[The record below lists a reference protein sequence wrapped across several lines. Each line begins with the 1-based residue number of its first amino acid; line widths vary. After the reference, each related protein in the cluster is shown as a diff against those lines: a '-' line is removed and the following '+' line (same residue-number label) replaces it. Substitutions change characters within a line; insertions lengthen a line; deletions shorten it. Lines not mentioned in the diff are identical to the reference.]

1 VSEVS
6 SAEWRVSLST
16 LPAGSRERRW
26 GSAVVLISLSAFA
39 LAAPFAKTKLPPVMA
54 FVPSYESALAINDL
68 VTAILLFGQYNILR
82 WRAILLLASGYLF
95 TALMAVPHALS
106 FPGLISETGLLGGGQ
121 TTAWLYMLWHGG
133 FPLAVIG
140 YALLTTRDR
149 TRQAPVTSAR
159 GAILASLIIVA
170 GVVGLLTLLAS
181 NAVLPPMMA
190 GNGYTTTQIV
200 AISTVWMFSLA
211 ALVVLWLRKPH
222 SVLDLWLMVV
232 MCAWLLDVA
241 LSGVLNAGRFD
252 LGFYA
257 GRIYGLMAASFVL
270 LVLLL
275 ETGALYARLTRS
287 LQAERHEREERLKQM
302 QSELIHV
309 SRVNEMGLMV
319 WTLAHELNQPLSA
332 VSNYIRAGQMLVE
345 RDDTAKLR
353 TTLERASEQ
362 TARAGQI
369 IQRLRA
375 FVKKG
380 ETERRVEDI
389 RATIEE
395 ARTLALVD
403 AGQRDVGLEI
413 SIESGLPSGL
423 IDKVQVQQ
431 VLLNLIRNAIEAM
444 AESPRRGIVVSAF
457 PAEGDMIEV
466 RVADTGPGLA
476 PQVREKLFQPF
487 TTTKAHGMG
496 VGLSICRSIIEA
508 HGGRLW
514 AADNPG
520 GGTLFCFTLPGA
532 RVARLDN
539 WRNQRQSQMQ
549 GNGRTTL
556 S

>member
-1 VSEVS
+1 MSEVA

-16 LPAGSRERRW
+16 LPASRQERRRAL
-26 GSAVVLISLSAFA
+26 SVVLISLLGFA
-39 LAAPFAKTKLPPVMA
+39 LAAPFAKVKLPTVMA

-68 VTAILLFGQYNILR
+68 ITAILLFGQFSILR
-82 WRAILLLASGYLF
+82 WRAILVLACGYLF
-95 TALMAVPHALS
+95 TAGIAVPHALS
-106 FPGLISETGLLGGGQ
+106 FPGLFSETGLLGGGQ

-140 YALLTTRDR
+140 YVLLSRGDR
-149 TRQAPVTSAR
+149 ARQAPAESPR
-159 GAILASLIIVA
+159 GAILAGVIAVAVIV
-170 GVVGLLTLLAS
+170 GSLTLLAA
-181 NAVLPPMMA
+181 NAENALPAIMSA
-190 GNGYTTTQIV
+190 NSYTPAMIGV
-200 AISTVWMFSLA
+200 VSTVWALSLL
-211 ALVVLWLRKPH
+211 ALAVLWLGTPH
-222 SVLDLWLMVV
+222 SVLDLWLMVT
-232 MCAWLLDVA
+232 MCAWIFDVA
-241 LSGVLNAGRFD
+241 LSAVFNGGRFD

-275 ETGALYARLTRS
+275 ETGALYARLARS
-287 LQAERHEREERLKQM
+287 LEAERREREERMKQM

-332 VSNYIRAGQMLVE
+332 VTNYIRAGQMLAE
-345 RDDTAKLR
+345 RGEASKLR
-353 TTLERASEQ
+353 TTLERAGEQ

-380 ETERRVEDI
+380 ETERRIEDI

-403 AGQRDVGLEI
+403 TGQRAVAVEI
-413 SIESGLPSGL
+413 SIEPGLPSAL
-423 IDKVQVQQ
+423 IDKVQIQQ

-444 AESPRRGIVVSAF
+444 AESPRREIVISGS

-476 PQVREKLFQPF
+476 PLVREKLFQPF

-496 VGLSICRSIIEA
+496 VGLSICRSIVEA

-514 AADNPG
+514 AADNAG
-520 GGTLFCFTLPGA
+520 GGTIFCLTVPGA
-532 RVARLDN
+532 RVARLDD
-539 WRNQRQSQMQ
+539 WRHQRQSTM
-549 GNGRTTL
+549 
-556 S
+556 

>member
-1 VSEVS
+1 VSEV
-6 SAEWRVSLST
+6 APTEWRVSLST
-16 LPAGSRERRW
+16 LPASRRERRRAL
-26 GSAVVLISLSAFA
+26 SVVLISLLGFA
-39 LAAPFAKTKLPPVMA
+39 LAAPFAKVKLAPIMA

-68 VTAILLFGQYNILR
+68 ITAILLFGQFSILR
-82 WRAILLLASGYLF
+82 WRAILLLACGYLF

-106 FPGLISETGLLGGGQ
+106 FPGLFSETGLLGGGQ

-133 FPLAVIG
+133 FPLAIIG
-140 YALLTTRDR
+140 YALLSRGDR
-149 TRQAPVTSAR
+149 ARQAPAESPH
-159 GAILASLIIVA
+159 GAILAGVIAVAAIAGSLALLAANADNALPAIMSGNSYTPAMI
-170 GVVGLLTLLAS
+170 GVV
-181 NAVLPPMMA
+181 
-190 GNGYTTTQIV
+190 
-200 AISTVWMFSLA
+200 STVWALSLL
-211 ALVVLWLRKPH
+211 ALAVLWLGTSH
-222 SVLDLWLMVV
+222 SVLDLWLMVT
-232 MCAWLLDVA
+232 MCAWIFDVA
-241 LSGVLNAGRFD
+241 LSAVFNGGRFD

-275 ETGALYARLTRS
+275 ETGALYARLARS
-287 LQAERHEREERLKQM
+287 LEAERREREERMKQM

-332 VSNYIRAGQMLVE
+332 VTNYIRAGQMLAD
-345 RDDTAKLR
+345 RGDASKLR
-353 TTLERASEQ
+353 TTLERAGEQ

-380 ETERRVEDI
+380 ETERRIEDI

-403 AGQRDVGLEI
+403 AGQRAVAVEI
-413 SIESGLPSGL
+413 SIEPGLPSAL
-423 IDKVQVQQ
+423 IDKVQIQQ

-444 AESPRRGIVVSAF
+444 ADSPRREIVISGV
-457 PAEGDMIEV
+457 PADGDMIEV

-476 PQVREKLFQPF
+476 PLVREKLFQPF

-496 VGLSICRSIIEA
+496 VGLSICRSIVEA

-514 AADNPG
+514 AADDAG
-520 GGTLFCFTLPGA
+520 GGTVFCLTLPGA
-532 RVARLDN
+532 RVARLDD
-539 WRNQRQSQMQ
+539 WRHQRQSSM
-549 GNGRTTL
+549 
-556 S
+556 